1 MTDRLLILSDKEEA
15 FLRWA
20 LNVWEDTFRG
30 VLDDHVVEARHR
42 HDAIFRQL
50 DGAYTEE
57 QKDQMLN
64 VAAELALPTTFK
76 RPAHS
81 PPGAS

>member
-1 MTDRLLILSDKEEA
+1 MTERLLLLDDDGEE

-30 VLDDHVVEARHR
+30 VLDDHVVAGRHR

-50 DGAYTEE
+50 DGKLTEE
-57 QKDQMLN
+57 QKDRMLSL
-64 VAAELALPTTFK
+64 AAEIAMPEAFK
-76 RPAHS
+76 RPAES